1 MNRGQSAN
9 VDSINGW
16 MDGWMGEYD
25 FVFVWDTQP
34 RNIYLYL
41 LWIRINIHGRETKF
55 KISSVPKT
63 CTEFEEIKYIQ

>member
-1 MNRGQSAN
+1 MF

-16 MDGWMGEYD
+16 MDGWMDGWMGELYD

>member
-1 MNRGQSAN
+1 
-9 VDSINGW
+9 
-16 MDGWMGEYD
+16 MGELYD

-41 LWIRINIHGRETKF
+41 LWIRINIHGREIKF

-63 CTEFEEIKYIQ
+63 CCEFEEIKHTQ